1 MKNFFL
7 TVIASAIFA
16 FTAMAADPTPETS
29 VSSNNVPAVV
39 SSTNTVT
46 LQATLNDVV
55 IDILRGAKSAGSE
68 VYQASKSAVV
78 ASVDFAKQQVPDVV
92 EQFLKWKITE
102 RVVYI
107 IGWLIVAFFLYVAS
121 KKATAWTDKYRIEKP
136 DSLHGYYGQITEYEV
151 GMAFKWVA
159 RIAAI
164 AIVTFN
170 IWFNG
175 MTISKIVI
183 APKVYLIEYV
193 VDTINNNR
201 PHNGQQ

>member
-1 MKNFFL
+1 MKNFFF
-7 TVIASAIFA
+7 TVIASVIVA
-16 FTAMAADPTPETS
+16 FTGMAADSTPEPAI
-29 VSSNNVPAVV
+29 SSNNVPAAV

-107 IGWLIVAFFLYVAS
+107 IGWLIVAFSLYLLS
-121 KKATAWTDKYRIEKP
+121 KKATAWTDKYRVEKL
-136 DSLHGYYGQITEYEV
+136 DELHHPYKFTDYEI
-151 GMAFKWVA
+151 GMVLKWASRV
-159 RIAAI
+159 AAI
-164 AIVTFN
+164 TIITINV
-170 IWFNG
+170 WVNG

-201 PHNGQQ
+201 PHNGNR